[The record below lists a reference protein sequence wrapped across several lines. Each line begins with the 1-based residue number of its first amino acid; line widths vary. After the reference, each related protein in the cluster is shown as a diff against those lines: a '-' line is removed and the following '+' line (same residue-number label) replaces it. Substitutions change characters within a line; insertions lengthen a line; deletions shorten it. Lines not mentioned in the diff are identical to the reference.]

1 MANQGLAT
9 NPAGIWYFQCRYCD
23 EVFTSSQGLGGHQR
37 KHMPQG
43 TWKKGESHQK
53 IFCPYNEIPNL
64 YRRLGKRKSTPT
76 VLPGEGRF
84 YHSRSKRHLLHPRS
98 TFDKSQQATVLPVP
112 HGFSP
117 APTPDPFLIE
127 ADCFIHFV
135 QSNGVNMDMNV
146 GLAAT
151 DDTSVPSSSKSSSS
165 VTKDLMREKD
175 NEDQEVE

>member
-1 MANQGLAT
+1 MANQGIAT

-53 IFCPYNEIPNL
+53 IFCPSNEIPNL
-64 YRRLGKRKSTPT
+64 YRRLGKRKYTPT
-76 VLPGEGRF
+76 VLPGEGHF
-84 YHSRSKRHLLHPRS
+84 YRSRSKRHLVHPRS

-117 APTPDPFLIE
+117 DPFLIE
-127 ADCFIHFV
+127 ADRFIHFV
-135 QSNGVNMDMNV
+135 QSNGFNMDM
-146 GLAAT
+146 T